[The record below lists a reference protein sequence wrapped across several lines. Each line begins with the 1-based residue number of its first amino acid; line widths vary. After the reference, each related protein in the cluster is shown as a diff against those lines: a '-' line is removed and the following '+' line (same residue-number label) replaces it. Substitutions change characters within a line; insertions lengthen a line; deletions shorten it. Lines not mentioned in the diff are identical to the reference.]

1 MTATRPV
8 RTEEAEATEEAAV
21 RADRPAPDTTR
32 RLTRTQRI
40 LVRAVVLTLLAV
52 AATFVLDPYRN
63 YQLAVVAAT
72 FCATAGLS
80 LLVGLTGQL
89 SLGHAVLMAAGGYG
103 YALTV
108 NAAAGAGLDGDGGA
122 SLVRVVLGLVGAV
135 VVAGA
140 VGGLL
145 GLAGAR
151 LRGPYLAG
159 LTLAMVVALPALT
172 AQVPALGGDQGL
184 AVPFEGVPEVLSR
197 LIVVEQ
203 WHAWLAIVVAAVAVT
218 PLAVLRSGR
227 AGLRMRAVHGD
238 ETAARLSGV
247 SPGRVKVGA
256 FVASSLAAGLGGA
269 VLCLVTQSVGP
280 GRYDL
285 AFSLLLVVAAVVG
298 GLGSLGGAAAGAALV
313 VLLPWLVDAVTAAVG
328 VPADLEQRL
337 SGNLAVLVFGAL
349 LIVVTLA
356 WPGGLARAAARR
368 RQAIRLRPHPRPRG
382 RTDASATLPEPTER

>member
-1 MTATRPV
+1 MTATRAPE
-8 RTEEAEATEEAAV
+8 TEETAV
-21 RADRPAPDTTR
+21 RDARPAPAPA

-40 LVRAVVLTLLAV
+40 LVRAALLTLLAI
-52 AATFVLDPYRN
+52 AATFLLDPYRN
-63 YQLAVVAAT
+63 YQLALVAAT
-72 FCATAGLS
+72 FCATAGLT
-80 LLVGLTGQL
+80 LVVGLTGQL

-122 SLVRVVLGLVGAV
+122 ALARVVVGLVGALV
-135 VVAGA
+135 VSGA

-151 LRGPYLAG
+151 LHGPYLAG

-172 AQVPALGGDQGL
+172 SQVTALGGDQGL
-184 AVPFEGVPEVLSR
+184 SVPFEAVPEGLSR

-203 WHAWLAIVVAAVAVT
+203 WHAWVAILVAALAVT
-218 PLAVLRSGR
+218 PLTLLRSGR

-238 ETAARLSGV
+238 ETAARLSGLA
-247 SPGRVKVGA
+247 PGRVKVGA

-313 VLLPWLVDAVTAAVG
+313 VLLPWLVDTATAAVG

-356 WPGGLARAAARR
+356 WPGGLARAVARR
-368 RQAIRLRPHPRPRG
+368 RPLLPPRRRG
-382 RTDASATLPEPTER
+382 RTDAPATPS

>member
-1 MTATRPV
+1 MTATRPTE
-8 RTEEAEATEEAAV
+8 TEETAV
-21 RADRPAPDTTR
+21 RDARRPDPRPAR
-32 RLTRTQRI
+32 RLTPTQRT
-40 LVRAVVLTLLAV
+40 LLRAVVLTLLAV
-52 AATFVLDPYRN
+52 AATFLLDPYRN

-72 FCATAGLS
+72 FCATAGLT

-108 NAAAGAGLDGDGGA
+108 NAVAGAGLDGGGA
-122 SLVRVVLGLVGAV
+122 AGAARVVLGLVGALLASGV
-135 VVAGA
+135 L
-140 VGGLL
+140 GGLL

-172 AQVPALGGDQGL
+172 TQVPALGGDQGL

-203 WHAWLAIVVAAVAVT
+203 WHAWVAIVVAAVAVT
-218 PLAVLRSGR
+218 PLALLRSGR

-247 SPGRVKVGA
+247 SPARVKVGA

-298 GLGSLGGAAAGAALV
+298 GLGSIGGAAAGATLV
-313 VLLPWLVDAVTAAVG
+313 VLLPWLVDTVTAAIG

-349 LIVVTLA
+349 LIVVTLV
-356 WPGGLARAAARR
+356 WPGGLARAAT
-368 RQAIRLRPHPRPRG
+368 RLRPARPHRRG
-382 RTDASATLPEPTER
+382 RTDAPSTSPQRLHH

>member
-1 MTATRPV
+1 MTATRP
-8 RTEEAEATEEAAV
+8 AETEEAAV
-21 RADRPAPDTTR
+21 RDARRPDPRPAR
-32 RLTRTQRI
+32 RLTPTQRI
-40 LVRAVVLTLLAV
+40 LLRAVVLTLLAV
-52 AATFVLDPYRN
+52 AATFLLDPYRN

-72 FCATAGLS
+72 FCATAGLT

-108 NAAAGAGLDGDGGA
+108 NAVAGAGLDGEGA
-122 SLVRVVLGLVGAV
+122 AGAARVALGLVGALL
-135 VVAGA
+135 ASGA

-184 AVPFEGVPEVLSR
+184 AVPFEGVPGALSR

-203 WHAWLAIVVAAVAVT
+203 WHAWVAIVVAALAVT

-227 AGLRMRAVHGD
+227 AGLRMRAVHGN
-238 ETAARLSGV
+238 EAAARLSGV
-247 SPGRVKVGA
+247 SPARVKVGA

-313 VLLPWLVDAVTAAVG
+313 VLLPWLVDTVTSAIG

-337 SGNLAVLVFGAL
+337 SGNLALLVFGAL

-356 WPGGLARAAARR
+356 WPGGLARAATRR
-368 RQAIRLRPHPRPRG
+368 RPRPARPRPHPRG
-382 RTDASATLPEPTER
+382 RTDATASPARPTER

>member
-1 MTATRPV
+1 MTATRP
-8 RTEEAEATEEAAV
+8 AETEEAAV
-21 RADRPAPDTTR
+21 RDARRTVPRPAPEAPR

-40 LVRAVVLTLLAV
+40 LVRAAVLTLLAV
-52 AATFVLDPYRN
+52 AATFLLDPYRN

-72 FCATAGLS
+72 FCATAGLT

-108 NAAAGAGLDGDGGA
+108 NAVAGAGLDGDGTAGA
-122 SLVRVVLGLVGAV
+122 ARVVLGLVGALL
-135 VVAGA
+135 ASGA

-172 AQVPALGGDQGL
+172 AQVPAVGGDQGL
-184 AVPFEGVPEVLSR
+184 AVPFEGVPEALSR
-197 LIVVEQ
+197 LVVVEQ
-203 WHAWLAIVVAAVAVT
+203 WHAWVAIVVAALAVT
-218 PLAVLRSGR
+218 PLAVLRSGH

-247 SPGRVKVGA
+247 SPARVKVGA

-313 VLLPWLVDAVTAAVG
+313 VLLPWLVDTVTGAVG

-368 RQAIRLRPHPRPRG
+368 RPHVLPSRRRG
-382 RTDASATLPEPTER
+382 RTDAPATLPQPTER

>member
-1 MTATRPV
+1 MTATRPAE
-8 RTEEAEATEEAAV
+8 TEETVV
-21 RADRPAPDTTR
+21 RDARRPEPRPAG
-32 RLTRTQRI
+32 RLTPTQRI
-40 LVRAVVLTLLAV
+40 LLRAVVLTLLAV
-52 AATFVLDPYRN
+52 AATFLLDPYRN

-72 FCATAGLS
+72 FCATAGLT

-108 NAAAGAGLDGDGGA
+108 NAASGAGLDGDGAAGA
-122 SLVRVVLGLVGAV
+122 ARVVLGLVGALL
-135 VVAGA
+135 ASGA
-140 VGGLL
+140 LGGLL

-184 AVPFEGVPEVLSR
+184 AVPFEGVPEALSR
-197 LIVVEQ
+197 LIAVEQ
-203 WHAWLAIVVAAVAVT
+203 WHAWVAIVVAALAVT

-247 SPGRVKVGA
+247 SPARVKVGA

-269 VLCLVTQSVGP
+269 ALCLVTQSVGP

-313 VLLPWLVDAVTAAVG
+313 VLLPWLVDTVTGAVG

-356 WPGGLARAAARR
+356 WPGGLARATARR
-368 RQAIRLRPHPRPRG
+368 RPRPARPRPRG
-382 RTDASATLPEPTER
+382 RTDAPATPPPASQPLER

>member
-1 MTATRPV
+1 MTATRPAE
-8 RTEEAEATEEAAV
+8 TEETAV
-21 RADRPAPDTTR
+21 RDVRRPDPRPAR
-32 RLTRTQRI
+32 RLTPTQRI
-40 LVRAVVLTLLAV
+40 LLRAVVLTLLAV
-52 AATFVLDPYRN
+52 AATFLLDPYRN

-72 FCATAGLS
+72 FCATAGLT

-108 NAAAGAGLDGDGGA
+108 NAVSDAGLDGDGAAGA
-122 SLVRVVLGLVGAV
+122 ARVALGLVGALL
-135 VVAGA
+135 ASGA
-140 VGGLL
+140 LGGLL

-184 AVPFEGVPEVLSR
+184 AVPFEGVPDALSR

-203 WHAWLAIVVAAVAVT
+203 WHAWVAVVVAALAVT

-247 SPGRVKVGA
+247 SPARVKVGA

-313 VLLPWLVDAVTAAVG
+313 VLLPWLVDTVTGAVG

-356 WPGGLARAAARR
+356 WPGGLARAVTRR
-368 RQAIRLRPHPRPRG
+368 RHASRHRPRG
-382 RTDASATLPEPTER
+382 RTRVPAPLPEPTER